1 MAPDSTVW
9 DLEPHTAA
17 KHELLEE
24 YLKRWIPIL
33 ASAHGAIVYVDGFA
47 GPGEYSKMEPGSP
60 VVALTTAASHK
71 LAPKGEMRFVFIER
85 DRRRADHLKEV
96 LARRFPS
103 GSIPANWRWW
113 VLEARFEDQLNG
125 LIKDRQSAGRPPA
138 PIFAFV
144 DPFGYTGFPM
154 RLLRQF
160 LEMPRCEVLVTLMT
174 EPMARFLEDST
185 KHAALTETFGGDRWR
200 RCLSLPASE
209 RGDGLLAAYV
219 EELRAGAA
227 ERFTRTFEM
236 RDKSGRP
243 IYHLVFAT
251 NHPLGL
257 KQMKE
262 AMFAVDRRGTFRFSD
277 KTDPRQTFLS
287 DFDPTGASR
296 RAEELA
302 DQIHARFAGQ
312 SAPFEDVELF
322 VYNETSGV
330 YRAALLRS
338 LEDRGLL
345 VRVANRRRART
356 YPPGCLI
363 EFAPRG

>member
-1 MAPDSTVW
+1 VPPNETVW

-33 ASAHGAIVYVDGFA
+33 GSAHGAIVYVDGFA

-60 VVALTTAASHK
+60 VVALSTAAGHK

-85 DRRRADHLKEV
+85 DRRRADHLKQV
-96 LARRFPS
+96 LARRFPA
-103 GSIPANWRWW
+103 GSIPTSWRWW
-113 VLEARFEDQLNG
+113 VLEARFEDQLND
-125 LIKDRQSAGRPPA
+125 LIRDRQAAGRPPA

-160 LEMPRCEVLVTLMT
+160 LDMPRCEVLVTLMT
-174 EPMARFLEDST
+174 EAMARFLDDPT
-185 KHAALTETFGGDRWR
+185 KHPALTETFGGDRWR
-200 RCLSLPASE
+200 RCLTLPASE
-209 RGDGLLAAYV
+209 RGNGLLAAYV
-219 EELRAGAA
+219 EELREDAA

-236 RDKSGRP
+236 RDKSGRS

-277 KTDPRQTFLS
+277 KTDPRQSFLS
-287 DFDPTGASR
+287 DFDATGASR
-296 RAEELA
+296 RAQELA
-302 DQIHARFAGQ
+302 DQVYARFAGK
-312 SAPFEDVELF
+312 SAPFEDLELF

-330 YRAALLRS
+330 YRAAVLRS

-345 VRVANRRRART
+345 VRVTNRRRVRT
-356 YPPGCLI
+356 YPPGCVVQ
-363 EFAPRG
+363 FVPKG